1 MLGESLTRI
10 IINHPDTYEIAMFI
24 ESHLSMIKSRE
35 LYTFYYMLRYQTGK
49 YDIDSI
55 VEESKSDYRLE
66 KVLQKVVLKFEK

>member
-1 MLGESLTRI
+1 
-10 IINHPDTYEIAMFI
+10 
-24 ESHLSMIKSRE
+24 MIKSRE

-66 KVLQKVVLKFEK
+66 KVLQKVVLKFEKWIFPLTIFWN